1 LPAAPPLPADQLP
14 TAPPATGLAPADPP
28 PAAAQLPVPPTSEI
42 ATLEPLPVV
51 AVDAHPVSPT
61 TGQPRR
67 PVVLGLA
74 QVLFGLTIL
83 GLAVAYARSWWDA
96 ASVTRLHQSARLFAW
111 VEPDPVSAAAIALV
125 LATALV
131 VVLLV
136 AVWGAVAH
144 NAWRGRL
151 WTRWGGLVALG
162 LSGAAYLI
170 NDWAAL
176 ALIPAGIGCLLLW
189 LPSVA
194 RFCRAMAPPPAAP
207 WRLPLDPRP
216 VRYGPQ
222 ALL

>member
-1 LPAAPPLPADQLP
+1 VV
-14 TAPPATGLAPADPP
+14 PP
-28 PAAAQLPVPPTSEI
+28 PAI

-61 TGQPRR
+61 TGRPRR
-67 PVVLGLA
+67 PTSLGLA
-74 QVLFGLTIL
+74 QALFGLTGL

-96 ASVTRLHQSARLFAW
+96 ASVTRLSQSARLFAW
-111 VEPDPVSAAAIALV
+111 VQPDPVSAAAIALV
-125 LATALV
+125 LAAALV

-136 AVWGAVAH
+136 AAWGAVAH

-162 LSGAAYLI
+162 LGGATYLL

-189 LPSVA
+189 LPVFA
-194 RFCRAMAPPPAAP
+194 RFCRATAPPPAAP
-207 WRLPLDPRP
+207 WRLPVDPRP

-222 ALL
+222 GLIGN